1 MLSDTVVSSLS
12 HTSFHIIY
20 QEWGVGRVEP
30 FMKCQFRRLYCYVF
44 RSHHCSVCEV
54 CTLKMDHHCPW
65 VNNCVGF
72 ANYKVRRL
80 KKDTF
85 LRLMLI
91 AVFPL
96 ISRVRADLLHFH
108 CCHHGQT
115 FYKHLAVKER
125 GDWGG
130 GGGGGGDAAFSSQ
143 VCTQGFI

>member
-12 HTSFHIIY
+12 LVSTSYIRN
-20 QEWGVGRVEP
+20 GVLVVRVEP
-30 FMKCQFRRLYCYVF
+30 FIKCPFSRLYCYVF

-72 ANYKVRRL
+72 ANYKVRRQ

-91 AVFPL
+91 AVFPF

-108 CCHHGQT
+108 CCHHGQA

-125 GDWGG
+125 GEWGG
-130 GGGGGGDAAFSSQ
+130 GGGGGHAAISSQ